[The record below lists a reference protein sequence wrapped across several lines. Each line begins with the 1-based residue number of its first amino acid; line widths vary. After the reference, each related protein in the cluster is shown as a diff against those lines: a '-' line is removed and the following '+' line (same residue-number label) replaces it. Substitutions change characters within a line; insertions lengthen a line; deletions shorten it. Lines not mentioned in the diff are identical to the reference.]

1 MGTFLARRV
10 AIIHPMT
17 ALRRLALLTAIGTY
31 ILIVVGAIVRS
42 TGSGLGCPDWPLCHG
57 QFVPPPNLASWIE
70 FSHRFSGAVVSALML
85 ATVAAAWVWAR
96 NVRHIV
102 YTAAAVPIM
111 LAAQII
117 LGAWVVWLDTHTLSV
132 MVHLSFAFIILGFV
146 LWVNIAARVAANG
159 GLAVAVDGPV
169 QPPRATPASLTGYWR
184 LVLAT
189 TGITYL
195 LLVVGGF
202 TRAFGAGWVCSGFPL
217 CNGQVLPFGMSGL
230 VDLHLTHRLLAY
242 TVAALV
248 GVIAWKTAKTPGLP
262 PAIKR
267 VVYSLIAVVIAQITI
282 GAVAVV
288 VGPAL
293 VLQSI
298 QAGAVQAAQSPAVS
312 ASASA
317 VGAPVAAPLWI
328 IQTLHVA
335 GASAVWSMVVV
346 LMSMTWH
353 LRRPEIAAS
362 SVAAPLSADAAYA
375 ADHVPDEAAV
385 RRGIF
390 SAYFTLTKPRVVV
403 LLLITTLAAMLMA
416 QRGLPPLDLIFFTL
430 LGGALGAGG
439 AGAINHYIDRDIDE
453 LMGRTAARPIPAGMV
468 PPLNALFFG
477 ICLGIL
483 SFTLMVAFVNVLS
496 AVLTLCALLFYVFI
510 YTRWLKRWTSLNI
523 VIGGAA
529 GAIPPVV
536 GIAAVTNEVNWLA
549 IWLFTIIF
557 VWTPPHFWALSLLMQ
572 REYAAAGV
580 PMLPIVR
587 GEEETRKQI
596 LWYSLAMVALTVAV
610 WTFGFLGVVYAV
622 SAAALGAVF
631 IYYAVRLWRDATAI
645 AARRLFLY
653 SILYLALLFVAM
665 VIDRQTLM

>member
-1 MGTFLARRV
+1 
-10 AIIHPMT
+10 
-17 ALRRLALLTAIGTY
+17 LTAIATY
-31 ILIVVGAIVRS
+31 LLIVVGAIVRS

-57 QFVPPPNLASWIE
+57 QLLPPPSVKAWIE
-70 FSHRFSGAVVSALML
+70 FSHRFSGAIVSALML
-85 ATVAAAWVWAR
+85 AMVAAAWVWGR
-96 NVRHIV
+96 STRHIV
-102 YTAAAVPIM
+102 IPATAVPIM
-111 LAAQII
+111 LAAQIL
-117 LGAWVVWLDTHTLSV
+117 LGAVVVWFETPSLTV
-132 MVHLSFAFIILGFV
+132 MVHLSFAFVILAFV

-159 GLAVAVDGPV
+159 SLAVAVDGPSG
-169 QPPRATPASLTGYWR
+169 PARPTRESLTVYWR
-184 LVLAT
+184 VSVALTAAT
-189 TGITYL
+189 FL
-195 LLVVGGF
+195 LLVVGGLM
-202 TRAFGAGWVCSGFPL
+202 RAIGAGWVCSGFPL
-217 CNGQVLPFGMSGL
+217 CNGQLLPFGSSGL
-230 VDLHLTHRLLAY
+230 IDLHLTHRMLAY
-242 TVAALV
+242 LVAGLI
-248 GVIAWKTAKTPGLP
+248 GWIAWQTARTPGLP
-262 PAIKR
+262 LAMKR
-267 VVYSLIAVVIAQITI
+267 VAFSLIAIVVAQITI

-293 VLQSI
+293 VMQS
-298 QAGAVQAAQSPAVS
+298 ALAAQGAPVS
-312 ASASA
+312 ASAA
-317 VGAPVAAPLWI
+317 GEPVAAPLWI

-346 LMSMTWH
+346 LMSMAWH
-353 LRRPEIAAS
+353 ARRPE
-362 SVAAPLSADAAYA
+362 LSAADVGPAVSNDGRDAAGA
-375 ADHVPDEAAV
+375 TATK
-385 RRGIF
+385 RGVAT
-390 SAYFTLTKPRVVV
+390 AYFMLTKPRVMI
-403 LLLITTLAAMLMA
+403 LLLITTMAAMLMVH
-416 QRGLPPLDLIFFTL
+416 RGLPPLGLIFFTL

-439 AGAINHYIDRDIDE
+439 AGAINHYLDRDIDE
-453 LMGRTAARPIPAGMV
+453 LMGRTLARPIPAGMV

-483 SFTLMVAFVNVLS
+483 SFTLMVAFVNALS
-496 AVLTLCALLFYVFI
+496 AVLTLFALLFYVFV

-610 WTFGFLGVVYAV
+610 WTFGLLGVVYAV
-622 SAAALGAVF
+622 SAGALGAIF
-631 IYYAVRLWRDATAI
+631 IYYAVRLWREASAM
-645 AARRLFLY
+645 AARRLFRF

-665 VIDRQTLM
+665 VVDRQVLL